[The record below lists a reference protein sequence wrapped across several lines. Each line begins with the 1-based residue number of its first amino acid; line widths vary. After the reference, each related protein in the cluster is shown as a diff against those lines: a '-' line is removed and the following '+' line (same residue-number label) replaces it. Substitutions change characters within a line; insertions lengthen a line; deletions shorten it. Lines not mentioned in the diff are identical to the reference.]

1 MGGGGVGGGGGG
13 GGGRLEREIQ
23 RMDDAHKRE
32 LQDLSLS
39 LLEQSNERAR
49 DIEVLPRARAPKL
62 RARASGSHLEA
73 WTVSESDGRQLALR
87 STIGGGS
94 RARRWAVMYRLSRR
108 RERLQPAG

>member
-49 DIEVLPRARAPKL
+49 DSEVLPRARAPKL
-62 RARASGSHLEA
+62 RAQA
-73 WTVSESDGRQLALR
+73 
-87 STIGGGS
+87 
-94 RARRWAVMYRLSRR
+94 LSRR
-108 RERLQPAG
+108 SRNAPRWRRSPRARPACRPTRST